1 MNRPNPASALC
12 FRMNHSRLV
21 LCLASLITI
30 PAWSQDPVFVH
41 HAPRMN
47 YLFSEEAD
55 PAYVLFDDAPLRT
68 RPEREAGLVRLLKSG
83 ERVQVL
89 EDTQDT
95 LTIHGVMS
103 HWYRVAVRGAEGW
116 TWGGN
121 MAQRAFGS
129 HANANV
135 KFVSGI
141 DHVTPSDTGRIG
153 YSYRIVALRGGQEI
167 DRITVRSFA
176 WGFEEV
182 MDHGDLGLKG
192 VDDVITLSVP
202 CVGGCGCA
210 TGQVV
215 VFWSG
220 GRLHHVADLMG
231 SPDGAYSEN
240 VSFIY
245 PADMEGE
252 ADVVLRV
259 TSTYEETEQTE
270 GEEGA
275 AATLTRILRKEHL
288 RWDGKALV
296 ATGRPVEERR
306 YVLPLE

>member
-1 MNRPNPASALC
+1 MGMKRAYLLFGFASILSVISKA
-12 FRMNHSRLV
+12 
-21 LCLASLITI
+21 
-30 PAWSQDPVFVH
+30 QDPVFVH
-41 HAPRMN
+41 HTPRMN

-95 LTIHGVMS
+95 LSIHGVMS
-103 HWYRVAVRGAEGW
+103 HWYRIAVRGTEGW

-121 MAQRAFGS
+121 LAQRCFGS
-129 HANANV
+129 HADPSI

-141 DHVTPSDTGRIG
+141 DHVTRSDTGRID
-153 YSYRIVALRGGQEI
+153 YSYRIVALRSGKEI

-182 MDHGDLGLKG
+182 TDHGDLGVKG

-202 CVGGCGCA
+202 CVGGCGCT

-215 VFWSG
+215 VFWSAG
-220 GRLHHVADLMG
+220 HFHHVADLMG

-240 VSFIY
+240 VRFIY

-259 TSTYEETEQTE
+259 TSTYEEAEQTE
-270 GEEGA
+270 EEEGA
-275 AATLTRILRKEHL
+275 AATLTRILLKERL